1 MIVDI
6 KIKKASLV
14 VFFFFLSIM
23 FAQRNIYHIPPPN
36 AQLGEDLVVKVSL
49 LDIETPIKGTLYYR
63 SPKGKSYLEIPFVDT
78 GFNWEATLPS
88 FSLTEDGIEYL
99 ITFQFGNEKILS
111 FPRVDPFNNPIF
123 VRTVDEDNYFGE
135 PLESD
140 IIILSPFTNANLNT
154 NNPVIAVSFFNAT
167 EINRS
172 SVELF
177 LDGID
182 MSSKYIFDGDI
193 LVYAAK
199 GLQNGLHKVESRS
212 KDLDDQIIK
221 PLIWSFSVKEFI
233 DKESNNISY
242 FGNINSRL
250 TAEKIV
256 DSEINIAEVSGKF
269 SLDAQWARLDNS
281 IRISSKESIF
291 NQPYDRLSS
300 NLSFGRFL
308 EVQIGDFFPQFT
320 NLTIDG
326 KRVRGL
332 GLDVDFNWLRF
343 QLINGELNRAVQRKS
358 GINGA
363 YNLLYDLTN
372 NETDGTKTYYLDR
385 TGFEFKRGIYGARLS
400 TNLFKKIELG
410 AQLLKIRDDTTS
422 VSREISDANFF
433 VNSSIDGIKSG
444 NYNLDTFQTQL
455 SLNNHNL
462 FTPSSNWKG
471 IKPQDNL
478 IVGFNIGTFLDDR
491 KIAIDFDWNLSLYN
505 KDIWDG
511 ALSIA
516 QLDTSI
522 DDSLDGFIG
531 RTYDENGDP
540 IVSSSEISTDQIP
553 LDPGKMKDIFI
564 INTNM
569 TPLIPIDYTIMKSSP
584 LRAIINMPS
593 SAFKFSIRGKYNRN
607 NILLEYQQIGPEY
620 ISLANPFL
628 RNNSRNFTLQNRIGF
643 LNQKV
648 FVNIGFKHR
657 DNKIL
662 STVVNPLNTNT
673 FFLNAT
679 FLPGPSLPTFSYN
692 FQSIN
697 KNNEKTNLDS
707 VGSKIVDLREDSDA
721 TTSVLAL
728 TYPFDSGNIKNNITI
743 NYGNVINLDNF
754 ASKRDESFFFAK
766 TNSNILSFN
775 LSSIF
780 SSSLRTYALFNKTSL
795 EIPTFENNLFTKL
808 PYTLTSLSF
817 NITRK
822 FLGEKLVSKNEA
834 SLLNSKGKNSST
846 LLGLRSGVDYYVRE
860 DLNLNLVAYLRF
872 SYSKNSVENDRKID
886 INASGI
892 TLIMLY
898 RF

>member
-1 MIVDI
+1 
-6 KIKKASLV
+6 
-14 VFFFFLSIM
+14 M

-36 AQLGEDLVVKVSL
+36 AQLGEDLVIKVSL
-49 LDIETPIKGTLYYR
+49 LDIEKPIKGTLYYR
-63 SPKGKSYLEIPFVDT
+63 SPKGESYLEIPFVDT

-99 ITFQFGNEKILS
+99 ITFQFDNEKILS

-123 VRTVDEDNYFGE
+123 VRTVEEDNYFGE

-140 IIILSPFTNANLNT
+140 ILILSPFPNANLNT
-154 NNPVIAVSFFNAT
+154 NDPVIAVSFFNAT
-167 EINRS
+167 EINRN

-199 GLQNGLHKVESRS
+199 GLQNGLHTVEIRS

-233 DKESNNISY
+233 DKESNSISY

-256 DSEINIAEVSGKF
+256 DSEINIAEFSGKF

-291 NQPYDRLSS
+291 NQPYNRLSS

-363 YNLLYDLTN
+363 YNLIYDLTD

-400 TNLFKKIELG
+400 TNLFKKVELG
-410 AQLLKIRDDTTS
+410 AHLLKIRDDTTS

-444 NYNLDTFQTQL
+444 NYNLDTFRTQL

-462 FTPSSNWKG
+462 FAPSSNWKG

-531 RTYDENGDP
+531 RSYDENGDP

-553 LDPGKMKDIFI
+553 FDPGKMKDIFI

-673 FFLNAT
+673 FFINAT
-679 FLPGPSLPTFSYN
+679 FLPGPGLPTFSYN

-707 VGSKIVDLREDSDA
+707 VGSKIIDLREDSDA

-780 SSSLRTYALFNKTSL
+780 SSSLRTYAQFNRTSL
-795 EIPTFENNLFTKL
+795 EIPTFENSLFTKL

-817 NITRK
+817 NINRK

-834 SLLNSKGKNSST
+834 SFLNSKGKNSST

-860 DLNLNLVAYLRF
+860 DLNLNLVAYFRF
-872 SYSKNSVENDRKID
+872 SYNKNSVENERKID
-886 INASGI
+886 INASGM
-892 TLIMLY
+892 TLTMLY

>member
-1 MIVDI
+1 
-6 KIKKASLV
+6 
-14 VFFFFLSIM
+14 M

-36 AQLGEDLVVKVSL
+36 AQLGEDLVIKVSL
-49 LDIETPIKGTLYYR
+49 LDIEKPIKGTLYYR
-63 SPKGKSYLEIPFVDT
+63 SPKGESYLEIPFVDT

-99 ITFQFGNEKILS
+99 ITFQFDNEKILS

-123 VRTVDEDNYFGE
+123 VRTVEEDNYFGE

-140 IIILSPFTNANLNT
+140 ILILSPFPNANLNT

-167 EINRS
+167 EINRN

-199 GLQNGLHKVESRS
+199 GLQNGLHTVEIRS

-233 DKESNNISY
+233 EEESNTISY

-256 DSEINIAEVSGKF
+256 DSEINIAEFSGKF

-291 NQPYDRLSS
+291 NQPYNRLSS

-363 YNLLYDLTN
+363 YNLIYDLTD

-400 TNLFKKIELG
+400 TNLFKKVELG
-410 AQLLKIRDDTTS
+410 AHLLKIRDDTTS
-422 VSREISDANFF
+422 VSRKISDANFF
-433 VNSSIDGIKSG
+433 VDSSIDGIKSG

-462 FTPSSNWKG
+462 FAPSSNWKG

-531 RTYDENGDP
+531 RSYDENGDP

-553 LDPGKMKDIFI
+553 FDPGKMKDIFI

-648 FVNIGFKHR
+648 FINIGFKHR

-673 FFLNAT
+673 FFINAT
-679 FLPGPSLPTFSYN
+679 FLPGPGLPTFSYN

-780 SSSLRTYALFNKTSL
+780 SSSLRTYAQFNRTSL

-817 NITRK
+817 NINRK
-822 FLGEKLVSKNEA
+822 FLGEKLVSKSEA

-846 LLGLRSGVDYYVRE
+846 LLGLRSGIDYYVRE
-860 DLNLNLVAYLRF
+860 DLNLNLVTYFRF
-872 SYSKNSVENDRKID
+872 SYSKNPAENERKVD

-892 TLIMLY
+892 TLTMLY